1 MCGQPAALNM
11 IIISPMQQ
19 LTIAGAAGSPG
30 NALKMGEDRKT
41 AAHVEEC
48 HSAGILFTPLV
59 VQALEG
65 RCEGATHTIRRIGQ
79 LPGERL
85 GIEPAESSRHL
96 FRSLSVTL
104 WRGNATLWT
113 QRQPV
118 HLAEVGGCL

>member
-1 MCGQPAALNM
+1 MDM
-11 IIISPMQQ
+11 MVISPMQQ

-30 NALKMGEDRKT
+30 YALKVGEDRKT
-41 AAHVEEC
+41 AAHAEEC
-48 HSAGILFTPLV
+48 HSAGILFAPLV

-79 LPGERL
+79 LQGQRL
-85 GIEPAESSRHL
+85 GIEPAESTRHL

-118 HLAEVGGCL
+118 HLAEVDGCL